1 MENNISFE
9 TWLCTQVST
18 GSVSALKHYGIYI
31 TNNGLKCTD
40 SQKSVR
46 SQEEKVDDSVMSR
59 TYSLDYCI
67 TFGLP
72 RSFIKNNR
80 LKMHGKPIIR
90 KSTRRKQKHVTCIH
104 RYRH

>member
-18 GSVSALKHYGIYI
+18 GSVSALKRYGIE
-31 TNNGLKCTD
+31 LKNLENT
-40 SQKSVR
+40 SVKR
-46 SQEEKVDDSVMSR
+46 NVDDSVMPRVFSL
-59 TYSLDYCI
+59 TYGI